1 MIEITDRAIEALL
14 EKTKSKEGVRIGIQP
29 AGCNGW
35 KYVFD
40 YLYQIQEDDV
50 ISDFGKFKVAIDP
63 LSAPHLNGLT
73 LDYITEGLNSR
84 FDFVNPNTGAT
95 CGCGESF
102 TINGLENGNFFSIS
116 R

>member
-1 MIEITDRAIEALL
+1 MIEITDKAIEVLL
-14 EKTKSKEGVRIGIQP
+14 DKTKGKEGVRLGLQP

-40 YLYQIQEDDV
+40 FLYQIEE
-50 ISDFGKFKVAIDP
+50 SDQIIDYGKFKVAIDK
-63 LSAPHLNGLT
+63 LSAPHLEGMT

-84 FDFVNPNTGAT
+84 FDFVNPHTEAT

-102 TINGLENGNFFSIS
+102 TINGIENGKFFHMS